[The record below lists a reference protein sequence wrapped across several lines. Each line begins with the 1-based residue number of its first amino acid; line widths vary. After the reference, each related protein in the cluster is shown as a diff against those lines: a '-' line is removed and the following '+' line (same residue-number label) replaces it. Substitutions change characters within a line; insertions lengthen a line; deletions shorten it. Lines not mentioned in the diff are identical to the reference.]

1 MLDLS
6 LLNPPQREAVTAPDG
21 PLLVL
26 AGAGSGK
33 TRVLTN
39 RIAWLMDRGVPAYRI
54 LAITFTNKAAREM
67 KSRVERLVGPQAEDA
82 WISTFHSCCARILRR
97 DIEKLGYKRSFTI
110 YDDDDSMTVIRALL
124 KELDISDKMYPPR
137 SVRAA
142 ISSAKNDLLTPAE
155 YLDES
160 DQSIHAKTLFR
171 LYEAYEKRLEGNNAL
186 DFDDLLIKTLV
197 LFSEHPPVLDS
208 YQQRFDHVLVD
219 EYQDTNA
226 AQYQLV
232 RLLAGEKRNLCVVG
246 DDDQSIYGWRGA
258 DLSNILDFEKDFPDC
273 RTVKLEQNYRST
285 ENILDAANQ
294 VIAHNRGRKDKSLW
308 TDAGTGEK
316 VTVYRAMDEREE
328 AAYVTNRLTD
338 IRAAG
343 GNPGEAAVL
352 YRTNA
357 QSRVLEEALVRAGIP
372 YRVYGGMKF
381 YERKEV
387 KDIIAYLRALLN
399 PDDSVSLRRIINEPK
414 RAIGETTIE
423 AMERY
428 AQEEGVPLMA
438 AVMEYDRIDLN
449 SRARAAI
456 GMFVLLIGELTEMC
470 FSMEPLAFFDAL
482 LEKDRLQ
489 GAVRKSQIRRKHRAA
504 AEHRRTERR
513 AGPVSRA
520 ESGRRAG
527 GLSGKRVSGDGS
539 GQPGRRRKDP
549 HADDAALGEGP
560 GVPDGVHHR
569 HGGRHFP
576 DQPLAGRR
584 REAGGGAPALLCGNH
599 PRDAQAVPDLRG
611 AAHAVRADPD
621 VRAFP
626 LSGRDSAPACGGRK
640 HAAPPRGAHA
650 LCHQPGL
657 APARFR
663 AGGALR
669 ARGRQPARRAEHPG
683 RHPRIS
689 AAGFR
694 ESRAREDLPGG
705 GQGTAR
711 HVRRRRSGRNPGNGQ
726 GGQNGGRVPGTRPE
740 DVRGRHRPDPE
751 DLAPACR
758 ETAFRA
764 PRPAA
769 SGAGPAVQTMPVR
782 SRCGRGKERGMQFGY
797 E

>member
-186 DFDDLLIKTLV
+186 EFDDLLIKTLV

-456 GMFVLLIGELTEMC
+456 GMFVLQIGELTEMC

-482 LEKDRLQ
+482 LEKTGYRAQYEKVKSDENTARLQ
-489 GAVRKSQIRRKHRAA
+489 NIDELKGALGQYLEQNPEGGLEGFLENVSLVTDLDSLDEGEKILTLMTLHSAKGLEFPTVFITGMEEGIFPTSRSLDDEERLEEERRLCYVGITRAMRKLYLTYAEQRMLYGRTQMSERSRFLDEIPPRLVEDGNMQRRRAVRMPYVTNPGLRRRDSGQG
-504 AEHRRTERR
+504 EHFE
-513 AGPVSRA
+513 P
-520 ESGRRAG
+520 AG
-527 GLSGKRVSGDGS
+527 GSRRGGLNIPGVTRGFPPQASAKAAPERIFQVGDRVRHGMFGEGKVVEILGMGREARMAVEF
-539 GQPGRRRKDP
+539 PGR
-549 HADDAALGEGP
+549 
-560 GVPDGVHHR
+560 
-569 HGGRHFP
+569 
-576 DQPLAGRR
+576 
-584 REAGGGAPALLCGNH
+584 
-599 PRDAQAVPDLRG
+599 
-611 AAHAVRADPD
+611 
-621 VRAFP
+621 
-626 LSGRDSAPACGGRK
+626 GRK
-640 HAAPPRGAHA
+640 MFAVDTAPIRK
-650 LCHQPGL
+650 
-657 APARFR
+657 
-663 AGGALR
+663 
-669 ARGRQPARRAEHPG
+669 
-683 RHPRIS
+683 I
-689 AAGFR
+689 
-694 ESRAREDLPGG
+694 
-705 GQGTAR
+705 
-711 HVRRRRSGRNPGNGQ
+711 
-726 GGQNGGRVPGTRPE
+726 
-740 DVRGRHRPDPE
+740 
-751 DLAPACR
+751 
-758 ETAFRA
+758 
-764 PRPAA
+764 
-769 SGAGPAVQTMPVR
+769 
-782 SRCGRGKERGMQFGY
+782 
-797 E
+797 